1 MNTII
6 VLGGMFTL
14 LFIAYMCSVDR
25 KRIKFQPII
34 GAFII
39 QALIGAFVLY
49 VPVGQQ
55 FLGLLTKAVSAIIE
69 FSNHG
74 IKFLFG
80 DLTDGRNGFLFAF
93 QVLPIIIFFSSL
105 MSVMYYLGFMQKIVS
120 LFGAGVRRLLG
131 TSKIESTAAA
141 SNIFVGNVD
150 VFIMVKPYVKDL
162 TKSELFAVMT
172 GGFASIAGSVLVGY
186 AAMGIDIKI
195 LLTAAFMSAPAG
207 LLFAK
212 LIYPETEEVKEI
224 SLDVYLE
231 EEKPVNIIE
240 AATEG
245 AFVGLKVAASVGVML
260 LALISLI
267 AMVNGIISVVGGFF
281 GADTIT
287 LEQIFGYIFSPFA
300 WLLGIPK
307 NEILA
312 AGNFLGQK
320 LVLNE
325 FVAFLDFT
333 KNRELLSPTSQTI
346 VIMALAGFANLS
358 APAAMLGVLGNFAP
372 ERKGFIAKMAWRVIL
387 GSTLANLMSAAIISF
402 YMSVFGS

>member
-1 MNTII
+1 MKTLI
-6 VLGGMFTL
+6 VLLGMFTL
-14 LFIAYMCSVDR
+14 VFIAYMCSVDR
-25 KRIKFQPII
+25 RNIKLRPIL

-49 VPVGQQ
+49 VPIGQQ
-55 FLGLLTKAVSAIIE
+55 FLGMLTKIISSIID

-80 DLTDGRNGFLFAF
+80 DLVGGKNGFIFAF

-105 MSVMYYLGFMQKIVS
+105 MSVLYYIGIMQKFVS
-120 LFGAGVRRLLG
+120 LFGSAVRWLLG
-131 TSKIESTAAA
+131 TSKIESAAAA

-150 VFIMVKPYVKDL
+150 VFIMVKPYIKDM
-162 TKSELFAVMT
+162 TKSELFTVMI

-212 LIYPETEEVKEI
+212 IMYPETEELKEQAF
-224 SLDVYLE
+224 DVYIE
-231 EEKPVNIIE
+231 DEKPVNIIE
-240 AATEG
+240 AATSG
-245 AFVGLKVAASVGVML
+245 AFIGLKVAASVGVML

-267 AMVNGIISVVGGFF
+267 AMVNGIIGFTTNAVGIGS
-281 GADTIT
+281 IT

-333 KNRELLSPTSQTI
+333 KHKDLLSPASQAI

-372 ERKGFIAKMAWRVIL
+372 ERRAFIAKMAWRVIL

-402 YMSVFGS
+402 YMSIFG